1 MTMNIVSQS
10 LSGLPLFLEYFVV
23 GILLFGAFLVLYGWL
38 TPYNERA
45 LIRDGNAAAAISLS
59 GAILGFMLPLAS
71 AIAHSVSV
79 VDMVI
84 WGLIA
89 LVVQLS
95 VFAIVSRAL
104 PHFGDA
110 IRAGKTAAATLLAS
124 LAIAVGL
131 LNAACMTY

>member
-10 LSGLPLFLEYFVV
+10 LSGLPSFLEYFVV
-23 GILLFGAFLVLYGWL
+23 GLLLFGAFLAVYGWV

-45 LIRDGNAAAAISLS
+45 LIREGNVAAAISLS

-71 AIAHSVSV
+71 ATAHSVSV
-79 VDMVI
+79 VDMAV
-84 WGLIA
+84 WGLIV
-89 LVVQLS
+89 LVVQIA
-95 VFAIVSRAL
+95 VFAGVSRAL
-104 PHFGDA
+104 PQFGEG
-110 IRAGKTAAATLLAS
+110 IRSGKAASATLLAA

>member
-23 GILLFGAFLVLYGWL
+23 GLLLFGAFLAVYGWV

-45 LIRDGNAAAAISLS
+45 LIREGNVAAAISLS

-71 AIAHSVSV
+71 ATAHSVSV
-79 VDMVI
+79 IDMAV

-89 LVVQLS
+89 LVVQIA
-95 VFAIVSRAL
+95 VFAGVSRAL
-104 PHFGDA
+104 PHFGEG
-110 IRAGKTAAATLLAS
+110 IRSGKAASATLLAA

>member
-1 MTMNIVSQS
+1 MNIVSQS
-10 LSGLPLFLEYFVV
+10 LSGLPLFLEYFVA
-23 GILLFGAFLVLYGWL
+23 GILLFGAFLALYGWL

-45 LIRDGNAAAAISLS
+45 LIRDGNVAAAISLS

-79 VDMVI
+79 VDMII

-89 LVVQLS
+89 LVVQLA
-95 VFAIVSRAL
+95 VFAVVNRVL
-104 PHFGDA
+104 PHFGEA
-110 IRAGKTAAATLLAS
+110 IRAGKTAAATLLAA

>member
-1 MTMNIVSQS
+1 MNVVSQS
-10 LSGLPLFLEYFVV
+10 LSGLPLFLEYFGA
-23 GILLFGAFLVLYGWL
+23 GILLFAAFLALYGWL

-45 LIRDGNAAAAISLS
+45 LIREGNVAAAISLS

-89 LVVQLS
+89 LVVQLA
-95 VFAIVSRAL
+95 VFAVVNRAL

-110 IRAGKTAAATLLAS
+110 IRAGKAAAATLLAA

>member
-1 MTMNIVSQS
+1 MNVVSQS
-10 LSGLPLFLEYFVV
+10 LEGLPLFLEYFAL
-23 GILLFGAFLVLYGWL
+23 GLLLFGTFLALYGWA

-45 LIRDGNAAAAISLS
+45 LIREGNVAAAISLS

-71 AIAHSVSV
+71 AIAHSVSLI
-79 VDMVI
+79 DMLV
-84 WGLIA
+84 WGVIA
-89 LVVQLS
+89 LVVQLA
-95 VFAIVSRAL
+95 VFAVVNRAL
-104 PHFGDA
+104 PHFGEA